1 MKKNLCWLVML
12 ITLAFNSQSQT
23 NKIPGKIQAIEIGE
37 KIPDIMLSNL
47 INSKQASINTQ
58 DFRGKMLILDF
69 WATWC
74 TPCVS
79 LMPKMDSI
87 QKQLSNEVQILPVTY
102 QSKADVQRLLNRSPK
117 FKSISLPFVY
127 ADETLNKYFPHKVLP
142 HYVWIDTSGKVTAI
156 TGHNEITAD
165 TIKMMLQKGKTT
177 LKVKKDNFKP
187 YDREKAVLFQNL
199 GYTEKDVQFQSLIT
213 GFKEGLNTRLDIIR
227 NTDGKIRK
235 VTILNGYI
243 QFLFKIAWSDE
254 SRFFTNSR
262 VLLEVKD
269 TQKVIST
276 TSGDKFRDW
285 LKDNSWT
292 YELIVPEYL
301 SDKTF
306 SIMRTDMERF
316 FPQYQVSV
324 EKRMRRCLVL
334 ERISTTDK
342 IRSKGGEPGDSFD
355 SFGMKMQNSSITLLV
370 SQLNHYLQKLDMPII
385 DATGYKDKVDL
396 QLDANITNVSELRK
410 AFQKYDLDL
419 IDKDYEIE
427 MLVIRD
433 RN

>member
-1 MKKNLCWLVML
+1 MKKNLYWLVML

-23 NKIPGKIQAIEIGE
+23 NKVPGKIQAIGIGE
-37 KIPDIMLSNL
+37 KIPDIMLVNL
-47 INSKQASINTQ
+47 INSKQASINIR

-87 QKQLSNEVQILPVTY
+87 QKQLCNEVQILPVTY

-127 ADETLNKYFPHKVLP
+127 ADETLNKYFPHKELP

-213 GFKEGLNTRLDIIR
+213 GFKEGLKTRLDIIR

-254 SRFFTNSR
+254 SRFFTKSR
-262 VLLEVKD
+262 ILLEVKD

-292 YELIVPEYL
+292 YELIVPEHL

-334 ERISTTDK
+334 ERTSTTDK

-355 SFGMKMQNSSITLLV
+355 SFGLKMQNSSIILLV
-370 SQLNHYLQKLDMPII
+370 SQLNHYLQILDMPII